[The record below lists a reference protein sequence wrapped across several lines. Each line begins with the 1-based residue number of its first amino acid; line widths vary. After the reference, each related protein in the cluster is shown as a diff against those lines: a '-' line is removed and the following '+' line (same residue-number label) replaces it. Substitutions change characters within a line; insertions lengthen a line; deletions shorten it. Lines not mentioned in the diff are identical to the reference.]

1 MPPEKHALLSAS
13 SAARWLNCTAAPRF
27 EEGLPESTSEYA
39 EEGRLAH
46 AIAELKVLK
55 KFTVMTSRTYTTRLN
70 KLKKDEL
77 YSQEM
82 DKTTDLYLEHLTE
95 QAMSYDS
102 APTVAAE
109 VKVDFGEYVP
119 EGFGTCDCVMIGG
132 DTLSITD
139 YKHGKG
145 VPVSAVGNP
154 QMRLYA
160 LGALKRYAPIFGDTI
175 KKVRMSID
183 QPRLDS

>member
-1 MPPEKHALLSAS
+1 
-13 SAARWLNCTAAPRF
+13 
-27 EEGLPESTSEYA
+27 
-39 EEGRLAH
+39 
-46 AIAELKVLK
+46 
-55 KFTVMTSRTYTTRLN
+55 
-70 KLKKDEL
+70 
-77 YSQEM
+77 M
-82 DKTTDLYLEHLTE
+82 DKTTDLYMEHLTE
-95 QAMSYDS
+95 QAMLYDS

-109 VKVDFGEYVP
+109 VKVDFNDYVP
-119 EGFGTCDCVMIGG
+119 EGFGTCDNVMIGG

-160 LGALKRYAPIFGDTI
+160 LGALKRYAPIFGDNI

-183 QPRLDS
+183 QPRLDSYTTDIKHGAIVSSRLHKRLSPVWVSLFPANTAAFAVARHSAVPVPMSTPL